1 MCQPATT
8 SSVSAPASIIV
19 RTSVEP
25 VSLSIQWSGRQAKP
39 LQDRFAVI
47 SRWTPVRTGSKASR
61 SCTCSCTPPTVFPW
75 NLENV
80 GVKYASRNRTPAG
93 AEAFAA
99 AAQRPSIPSAPSSSN
114 GRVVPRPSDRFVPSN
129 RHVPE
134 YTSAVSGVGMLGLGG
149 THGSPD
155 AS

>member
-1 MCQPATT
+1 MQ
-8 SSVSAPASIIV
+8 
-19 RTSVEP
+19 
-25 VSLSIQWSGRQAKP
+25 LH
-39 LQDRFAVI
+39 
-47 SRWTPVRTGSKASR
+47 TPM
-61 SCTCSCTPPTVFPW
+61 VFPW

-80 GVKYASRNRTPAG
+80 GAKYASRKRTPG
-93 AEAFAA
+93 RSSSFAA

-129 RHVPE
+129 RQVPE
-134 YTSAVSGVGMLGLGG
+134 YTSAVSGVGMFGLGG